1 MRDDHRCLAGL
12 ISGLSL
18 KIITGKTRLIERH
31 CSRLRKRSRAGKAQA
46 LRLGRKDPWR
56 SDRRDPRIPVP
67 KHSSR
72 GEEVADVPDASER
85 LVRAS
90 NVIDVDGR
98 RGTPRAA
105 RFQDDHRLGGAGR
118 AGHHDDAAARGP
130 FDLTHHPAGQATLTA
145 RAREPGE
152 AIDID
157 ERPVHAAVGS
167 RQRASLLT
175 RQARA
180 VVMRCGAHMRVR
192 HC

>member
-1 MRDDHRCLAGL
+1 MIVATHDPTSPR
-12 ISGLSL
+12 S
-18 KIITGKTRLIERH
+18 ITDRPCALMSAATSVQRQSAARAARSSARRL
-31 CSRLRKRSRAGKAQA
+31 CSEWTFAWRVRSSARSRF
-46 LRLGRKDPWR
+46 R
-56 SDRRDPRIPVP
+56 STTLDR
-67 KHSSR
+67 
-72 GEEVADVPDASER
+72 EEVADPPRARER
-85 LVRAS
+85 VVCAS
-90 NVIDVDGR
+90 NVIDVYGR